1 MSPNAKHVSLLL
13 SKKEENIY
21 CHYQPY
27 FTFISEELPC
37 EGMCGAVYQNDQF
50 HKGFILYDCLI
61 HLLLPY
67 GIYLVLL
74 WYEIK
79 M

>member
-27 FTFISEELPC
+27 FTSILKELPC
-37 EGMCGAVYQNDQF
+37 EGTCGAIYQDDPF
-50 HKGFILYDCLI
+50 DKGFISYHCLI
-61 HLLLPY
+61 HFLLPY
-67 GIYLVLL
+67 DIYLVLL
-74 WYEIK
+74 
-79 M
+79 